1 MTNSD
6 MLPLLPPLSLFPLLP
21 LLPPLTLSLSPRQ
34 LRDVEEDFKSI
45 RGQLLSVCP
54 SLERLPSLDPLL
66 AVWQG
71 VRLRMFMHY
80 QLSARAY
87 FTFLKLSGSQ
97 AGTSAGETSHA
108 AAAVAASSSVSR
120 LIERMCPIFD
130 MYFFMVHMY
139 IRV

>member
-1 MTNSD
+1 MYVHLKCYVFQPMHRTFFCKTNSD
-6 MLPLLPPLSLFPLLP
+6 ALLVFHPLLP
-21 LLPPLTLSLSPRQ
+21 LPLLFLSPQ

-54 SLERLPSLDPLL
+54 ALEQLPSLDPLL

-97 AGTSAGETSHA
+97 AGTSAGETSHQLLLLFLC
-108 AAAVAASSSVSR
+108 SSAN
-120 LIERMCPIFD
+120 
-130 MYFFMVHMY
+130 
-139 IRV
+139 